1 VRERGE
7 GVGPRWLRGPEEEV
21 GRRGRGKKRGR
32 RVAGL
37 GREDRE
43 KEFKEVFSFFSKLFF
58 LNLFNFSNF

>member
-1 VRERGE
+1 
-7 GVGPRWLRGPEEEV
+7 V

-37 GREDRE
+37 GREERE